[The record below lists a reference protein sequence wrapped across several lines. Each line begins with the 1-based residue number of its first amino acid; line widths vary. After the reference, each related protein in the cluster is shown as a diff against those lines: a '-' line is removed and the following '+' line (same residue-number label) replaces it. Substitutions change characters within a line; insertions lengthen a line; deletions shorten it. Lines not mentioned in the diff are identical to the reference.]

1 MTEILTVT
9 IEGPYFK
16 DEESYLTN
24 EGYPLGTTC
33 WYYVVAAFGRIE
45 FMCAKTEHEAWD
57 KSIEYIQDR
66 GNRNRMEWVEEKQK
80 ELELAELTV
89 QKV

>member
-1 MTEILTVT
+1 MTEILTAK

-16 DEESYLTN
+16 DKESYLTN

-33 WYYVVAAFGRIE
+33 WYYIVTAFGRIE
-45 FMCAKTEHEAWD
+45 YACAKTEHEAWD

-66 GNRNRMEWVEEKQK
+66 GNRNRMEWVEGKLK
-80 ELELAELTV
+80 ELEEV
-89 QKV
+89 QKT